1 MAQDEKP
8 IPINGED
15 ETKRS
20 SSDLLPRY
28 FRTTANNKFL
38 SSTLDQLMQPG
49 VVEKVDGFIGRKD
62 AKAWNAKDNYLS
74 DISTERE
81 SYQLEPIA
89 TVTDDIGNTTL
100 YRDYR
105 DYYNSVRIRGGDVS
119 NLSKLSRQEYYAWD
133 PHINWDKFVNFR
145 EYYWLPM
152 GPNTIPVYGT
162 SREIKSTL
170 KVRKQ
175 DNTDNDAYI
184 FAEDNPVSN
193 PTLTLYKGQTY
204 TFDIDAENMPF
215 TIRTSNEI
223 EDDTNLYTTGV
234 SQQKIENGT
243 ITWKIDLEAPDTL
256 YYVNGNDVEGSGL
269 IIIKNIIDN
278 TYLNVE
284 EDILGRKNYTM
295 QNGYELAN
303 GMKVEFYGTIEPT
316 KYATGQWYVE
326 GVGDEIKLISEND
339 IGISASYLEDVTTQ
353 FDGNSFDALPFD
365 DAISYANKKDYLVIN
380 KASKDRNQ
388 WSRYNLW
395 TNKAV
400 IETTAKINN
409 TTVNIDQ
416 AFRATRPIIE
426 FEAGLKL
433 YNFGT
438 EAKANVDLV
447 DTVTTDV
454 FSDIEG
460 QEGYFWKIVP
470 LRN

>member
-1 MAQDEKP
+1 
-8 IPINGED
+8 
-15 ETKRS
+15 
-20 SSDLLPRY
+20 
-28 FRTTANNKFL
+28 
-38 SSTLDQLMQPG
+38 
-49 VVEKVDGFIGRKD
+49 
-62 AKAWNAKDNYLS
+62 
-74 DISTERE
+74 
-81 SYQLEPIA
+81 
-89 TVTDDIGNTTL
+89 
-100 YRDYR
+100 
-105 DYYNSVRIRGGDVS
+105 
-119 NLSKLSRQEYYAWD
+119 
-133 PHINWDKFVNFR
+133 
-145 EYYWLPM
+145 
-152 GPNTIPVYGT
+152 
-162 SREIKSTL
+162 
-170 KVRKQ
+170 
-175 DNTDNDAYI
+175 
-184 FAEDNPVSN
+184 
-193 PTLTLYKGQTY
+193 
-204 TFDIDAENMPF
+204 
-215 TIRTSNEI
+215 
-223 EDDTNLYTTGV
+223 
-234 SQQKIENGT
+234 
-243 ITWKIDLEAPDTL
+243 
-256 YYVNGNDVEGSGL
+256 
-269 IIIKNIIDN
+269 
-278 TYLNVE
+278 
-284 EDILGRKNYTM
+284 M

-460 QEGYFWKIVP
+460 QEGYFVDGTQLVSGMRVLFTADPDTLVAGKIYEVTFIKQNNKTQIALKETTDTTP
-470 LRN
+470 LTNETVLVNGGDKFKGKMFYYTGTAWRQGQDKIATNQQPLFDLYNDAGTSLNTLSGSTFTGTKVFSYKVGTGTADTELGFVRAFCKVS